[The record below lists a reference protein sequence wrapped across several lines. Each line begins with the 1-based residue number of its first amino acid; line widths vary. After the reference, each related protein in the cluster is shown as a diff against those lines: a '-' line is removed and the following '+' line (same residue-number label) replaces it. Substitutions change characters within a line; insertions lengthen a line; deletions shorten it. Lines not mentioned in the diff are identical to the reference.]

1 MIHYSSFS
9 GPFGQMAVAASP
21 QGVVRVLFPGQKPFR
36 DYLEKRYSKKGL
48 TDKPNEIVTRA
59 VKELETYFDGKLKTF
74 TVPIDLDAPPFYK
87 KALMAVYK
95 VPYGTTVSYKDIA
108 VKVHNPQAVRAV
120 GSANANN
127 PIPIIIPCH
136 RIISHNGDLGGYG
149 GRLDFKVW
157 LLELEKAL

>member
-1 MIHYSSFS
+1 
-9 GPFGQMAVAASP
+9 MAVAASLK
-21 QGVVRVLFPGQKPFR
+21 GVVSVLFPGQAPFE
-36 DYLEKRYSKKGL
+36 DYLQQRYQKEGISEASS
-48 TDKPNEIVTRA
+48 EIVEKA
-59 VKELETYFDGKLKTF
+59 VFELKSYFKGKLKKF
-74 TVPIDLDAPPFYK
+74 TVPLDLEAPPFYK
-87 KALMAVYK
+87 KALMEVYR

-108 VKVHNPQAVRAV
+108 GRVKNPNAVRAV

-149 GRLDFKVW
+149 GHTAFKVW